1 MRARGGGGV
10 CGVWELRKQLF
21 PSSSFFF
28 PFFSVLLS
36 FFISIRRL
44 VAHGVRPFSFRLGC
58 CLEYETMTESEY
70 ACNSADDVRNQV
82 GDETGHI
89 LLSLRNEQGTSA
101 VFP

>member
-1 MRARGGGGV
+1 MWCVGTEEAALPFV
-10 CGVWELRKQLF
+10 FL
-21 PSSSFFF
+21 SFFR
-28 PFFSVLLS
+28 S
-36 FFISIRRL
+36 FYFISIRRR
-44 VAHGVRPFSFRLGC
+44 VAHGVRPFSFRLGSR
-58 CLEYETMTESEY
+58 LEYETMTETEY